1 MIAKNGHGGLLDER
15 YKVNM
20 AISEFRNIEY

>member
-1 MIAKNGHGGLLDER
+1 MIAKNRNGGLLDER